1 MLQPTLPAILLG
13 ILALACL
20 AIIVIGLRAV
30 LRSTS
35 KPLAQ
40 QNKILTRTTVAF
52 ILWVC
57 VIAALSISGV
67 LSQFQSFPPRPMLI
81 VFIPIG
87 IAVVLLFTKGF
98 TNVLRATPAHWL
110 VLFQSFRIVVELL
123 LWQAYEHQLIPV
135 QMTFEGRNFDM
146 AAGVLALAAGWV
158 MWWQPQWAWP
168 VGLLFNL
175 IGLALLINIMVV
187 AVLSLPTPMRYF
199 TAGIDSANVT
209 TFPFIYLPATLVVLA
224 FAFHLFSLRQLALQK
239 KERPVSVS
247 AANSTV
253 AV

>member
-1 MLQPTLPAILLG
+1 MLQPNLPAILLG
-13 ILALACL
+13 VLALACL
-20 AIIVIGLRAV
+20 ALIVTGLRAV

-40 QNKILTRTTVAF
+40 QNKIITRITVAF

-67 LSQFQSFPPRPMLI
+67 LSQFHSFPPRPMLI

-87 IAVVLLFTKGF
+87 VAIVLLFTKGF

-110 VLFQSFRIVVELL
+110 VLFQSFRIVVELI
-123 LWQAYEHQLIPV
+123 LWMAYEQGIIPV

-146 AAGVLALAAGWV
+146 LAGVLALAAGWA
-158 MWWQPQWAWP
+158 MWQRPQWGRGIGVAFNIIGL
-168 VGLLFNL
+168 GLLL
-175 IGLALLINIMVV
+175 NIMAVS
-187 AVLSLPTPMRYF
+187 VLSLPTPMRYF
-199 TAGIDSANVT
+199 TEGQDSANVT

-224 FAFHLFSLRQLALQK
+224 FAFHLFLLRQLALQK
-239 KERPVSVS
+239 RRQPVPISTTKS
-247 AANSTV
+247 AV
-253 AV
+253 PV